1 MDLGLRGK
9 VAMVAASSK
18 GLGYGIARK
27 LAHEGVLV
35 SIGSRTEAE
44 VHDAA
49 EALIEETDGE
59 VLANVLDVSDPDS
72 IVQWVEKTTDAF
84 GGVDMLVV
92 NAGGPPTGNFDDFE
106 DADWQAAFELT
117 LMSAVR
123 MIRAV
128 LPSMREA
135 GGGSILTLTSCSV
148 KEPIDFLLL
157 SNVMRSGVTSLAKS
171 LSQQLAPENIRVNN
185 LMPGRIDTDRVQSL
199 DKMNA
204 EARGL
209 SVEEVKAANDW
220 DSAAPLRHN
229 RRVRPPRRIPAFRC
243 RQLHHRPDYC
253 RRWRFYQDGLVVA
266 NLDGVYIYFPR
277 GGLYYPPLILI

>member
-84 GGVDMLVV
+84 GGVDILVV
-92 NAGGPPTGNFDDFE
+92 NAGGPPTGNFDDFK

-123 MIRAV
+123 LIRAV

-204 EARGL
+204 EARGV
-209 SVEEVKAANDW
+209 SVEEIKAANELGI
-220 DSAAPLRHN
+220 PLR
-229 RRVRPPRRIPAFRC
+229 RYGTTEEFGCLGAFLLSDAASYITG
-243 RQLHHRPDYC
+243 QTIAV
-253 RRWRFYQDGLVVA
+253 DGGSIKTVW
-266 NLDGVYIYFPR
+266 
-277 GGLYYPPLILI
+277 